1 MRAVVFNSAG
11 EPHIAELPPP
21 EGNGELAKVLA
32 CALCGSDVEKIG
44 RVPPGT
50 VLGHEVVAQL
60 EDGRRMA
67 LVHHQPCGEC
77 ERCKAGREST
87 CEQFPTATIVP
98 GGFTEVVRASSG
110 IEIPEGV
117 DDVYGTFAEP
127 LACVLRAVDGIPT
140 GRILVVGCGFIG
152 LLFVQVLLRRGGEVI
167 VVDPVE
173 ERVKLAVQLGA
184 STEKGP
190 VTGAVLCS
198 HGGLNEALASLDPGG
213 TVIVFAAPDGW
224 VPIDLDSIY
233 RKELAIQGYRSA
245 TPWHMRQAVS
255 MLADLDPLPVT
266 VLPLEEFERGLKLY
280 RKRKA
285 LKVVFRP

>member
-1 MRAVVFNSAG
+1 MRAVVVNSAG
-11 EPHIAELPPP
+11 EPGITDLPPP
-21 EGNGELAKVLA
+21 EGNGELAQVLA

-50 VLGHEVVAQL
+50 VLGHEVVARL

-77 ERCKAGREST
+77 ERCRAGREST
-87 CEQFPTATIVP
+87 CVEFPAATIVP
-98 GGFTEVVRASSG
+98 GGFTEFVRASSG
-110 IEIPEGV
+110 VELPEEV

-127 LACVLRAVDGIPT
+127 LACVLRAVDRVPT
-140 GRILVVGCGFIG
+140 GRVLVVGCGFIG
-152 LLFVQVLLRRGGEVI
+152 LLFVQVLLRRGNEVV

-173 ERVKLAVQLGA
+173 ERVKLAEQLGA
-184 STEKGP
+184 VAERGP
-190 VTGAVLCS
+190 VGGAVLCS
-198 HGGLNEALASLDPGG
+198 HGGLNEALATLDPGG
-213 TVIVFAAPDGW
+213 TLVVFAAPEGW

-233 RKELAIQGYRSA
+233 RKELDLQGYRSA
-245 TPWHMRQAVS
+245 TPWHMQQAVS
-255 MLADLDPLPVT
+255 MLADLDPVPVT
-266 VLPLEEFERGLKLY
+266 VLPLEEFGQGLKLY